1 MKIKISCV
9 IIKHEKGEIKV
20 GLKVTN
26 VTKSFLDKK
35 AVDNISFSIDSPGV
49 FGLLGTNGAGK
60 TTTIRMMLG
69 IIKKD
74 SGEITWKG
82 KEVTRKNVNFG
93 YLPEERGIYPKSKIM
108 DQLVYFGKLK
118 GMKKDEA
125 IEKVKYW
132 AKKLE
137 VEQYLEMP
145 AEKLSKGNQQKVQ
158 FIIAVMHNP
167 ELIILDEPFSGLD
180 PVNAKILKDV
190 ILELVKMGKYIV
202 MSSHQMTQIEEFC
215 TDVVILNK
223 GVTVLKGNLK
233 EIKNSY
239 PCNKLEI
246 STKENIEDY
255 IENVGLTVNFNK
267 NNEYVIDINGEEKA
281 NELLKTLTLNN
292 IKIMKYE
299 LKRPSLQDI
308 FIEKVGE

>member
-1 MKIKISCV
+1 MKL
-9 IIKHEKGEIKV
+9 

-35 AVDNISFSIDSPGV
+35 AVDNISFSIESPGV

-74 SGEITWKG
+74 NGEITWNG

-93 YLPEERGIYPKSKIM
+93 YLPEERGIYPKSKII

-118 GMKKDEA
+118 GMKKEEA
-125 IEKVKYW
+125 LEKVKYW

-145 AEKLSKGNQQKVQ
+145 AEKLSKGNQQKIQ
-158 FIIAVMHNP
+158 FIIAVMHDP

-190 ILELVKMGKYIV
+190 ILELVKQGKYIV

-239 PCNKLEI
+239 PFSKLEI
-246 STKENIEDY
+246 STKENIDDY
-255 IENVGLTVNFNK
+255 IENVGLTVNFSK

-281 NELLKTLTLNN
+281 SELLKALIANN
-292 IKIMKYE
+292 IKIIKYE